1 MGKKRDRDRDK
12 GSFDGKN
19 AYDYIK
25 GRFDDKYRP
34 HMSDRESIEVYERKR
49 NNDFQRYLMTGEKSD
64 GRIWKRKP
72 DPDEKPKK
80 KLEDKLFEAGI
91 PPSQWQY
98 YAKKAGITNVNNKRD
113 AKKLIEVYNADE
125 RYQGPD
131 PETPAPSKAAQDFK
145 DEYVDK
151 VIENTVP
158 DPEFVPQQSV
168 GDVTGGD
175 NSIVSPISQD
185 NDINIDGDDNTVN
198 QDNSIAQM
206 MKDMRQ
212 SLRFAY

>member
-1 MGKKRDRDRDK
+1 MGKKNKNK

-25 GRFDDKYRP
+25 GEFDDQYRP
-34 HMSDRESIEVYERKR
+34 HMSDRESIDVYERKR
-49 NNDFQRYLMTGEKSD
+49 NNDFQRYLMTGEKTT
-64 GRIWKRKP
+64 GWKRIPHP
-72 DPDEKPKK
+72 DDKPKK
-80 KLEDKLFEAGI
+80 KFEDKLFEAGI

-98 YAKKAGITNVNNKRD
+98 YAKKAGITNVDGKKD

-131 PETPAPSKAAQDFK
+131 RESTPAPSQAAQDFK

-158 DPEFVPQQSV
+158 EPEFVPQQSI

-175 NSIVSPISQD
+175 NSIVSPINQD
-185 NDINIDGDDNTVN
+185 NDINIDGNDNTVN

-206 MKDMRQ
+206 MKDMRK

>member
-1 MGKKRDRDRDK
+1 MGKKRDIDK

-25 GRFDDKYRP
+25 GQFDDQYRP
-34 HMSDRESIEVYERKR
+34 HRSSSESIEVYDRKR
-49 NNDFQRYLMTGEKSD
+49 NDDFQRYMMTGEKSS
-64 GRIWKRKP
+64 GRGKYYDDITRKS
-72 DPDEKPKK
+72 DKK
-80 KLEDKLFEAGI
+80 DKSIEGRLFEAGI

-98 YAKKAGITNVNNKRD
+98 YAKKAGITNVNSKGD

-131 PETPAPSKAAQDFK
+131 RETPEPSKAAQDFK
-145 DEYVDK
+145 DKYVDK
-151 VIENTVP
+151 VIEKTAP
-158 DPEFVPQQSV
+158 EPEFVPQQSV
-168 GDVTGGD
+168 GNVTGGD

-185 NDINIDGDDNTVN
+185 NDINIDGNDNTVN